1 MKRGLTDEMYA
12 EGRKLLQQME
22 AETIAKQRLAKE
34 RQEEIAKRELEL
46 QQAEDRWEMEK
57 QEMEQVCIES
67 LRKEYE
73 TERNKREA
81 SGGARPKELKQ
92 ERVDIAEHQPDIDL
106 QVRAPAQLNRKG
118 NRVQNRHEEH
128 YSEVPQRDKKYRLK
142 SEQGLYREPQ
152 KRQIDRG
159 GTDKLTQLAISRVQN
174 QGELMKEKDRNI
186 EKEKK
191 NSRNFK
197 GTARDRF

>member
-1 MKRGLTDEMYA
+1 MKRGLKDEMYA

-22 AETIAKQRLAKE
+22 VETIALQRLAKE

-46 QQAEDRWEMEK
+46 QQAEDRWGMEK
-57 QEMEQVCIES
+57 QEMEQVCIER

-106 QVRAPAQLNRKG
+106 QGGAPAQLNRKE

-142 SEQGLYREPQ
+142 SEQRA
-152 KRQIDRG
+152 
-159 GTDKLTQLAISRVQN
+159 T
-174 QGELMKEKDRNI
+174 EKTNR
-186 EKEKK
+186 
-191 NSRNFK
+191 
-197 GTARDRF
+197 